1 MKKYKNSFNEKDIV
15 LTQGIDKKFFQL
27 LKKLYSPFLSS
38 THLKDKFKF
47 TIFFKDLEY
56 PIGVVSLNKGENTF
70 TQIALIPEMM
80 GKGLGKYVYFTLLNL
95 PEIKKFVQ
103 KIDWTAKRENYPS
116 LKLLYELGG
125 GIFEDNIIRQ
135 RRSYEGFFRV
145 NKKVSEK
152 MRECLEKV
160 LPMSKEW
167 YKEWY
172 QKEYSSRKKE
182 LILLREYLEE
192 YGNKY

>member
-1 MKKYKNSFNEKDIV
+1 M
-15 LTQGIDKKFFQL
+15 
-27 LKKLYSPFLSS
+27 SS
-38 THLKDKFKF
+38 AHLKDRFQF
-47 TIFFKDLEY
+47 TIFLKGLEY
-56 PIGVVSLNKGENTF
+56 PIGIVSINKGGHTF

-95 PEIKKFVQ
+95 PQTKDIKKV
-103 KIDWTAKRENYPS
+103 DWTAKRENYPS

-192 YGNKY
+192 YGRNKKK